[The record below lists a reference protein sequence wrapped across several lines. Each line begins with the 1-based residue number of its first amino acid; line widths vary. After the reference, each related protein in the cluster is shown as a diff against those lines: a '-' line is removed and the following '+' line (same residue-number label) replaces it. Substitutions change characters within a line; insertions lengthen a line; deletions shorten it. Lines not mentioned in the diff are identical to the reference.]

1 MASLTQ
7 QTWIWAN
14 SWRQWTGKP
23 GMLQLTGSQRAG
35 DDLATKQ
42 QLETVKWKMAAVS
55 FLLALPMLSSRW
67 RSVGVLLPGA
77 RGTHGA
83 SPVAQL
89 VKNPPAMQETLV
101 QFLGR
106 EDPLRNRLPTPVFLG
121 FRGGSDGKES
131 AWNEGDPGSIPGW
144 GRPLAEGVAT
154 HSSILAWR
162 IPMDGGAWRATVHG
176 VAKSQMQLSH

>member
-1 MASLTQ
+1 
-7 QTWIWAN
+7 
-14 SWRQWTGKP
+14 
-23 GMLQLTGSQRAG
+23 
-35 DDLATKQ
+35 
-42 QLETVKWKMAAVS
+42 MAAVS

-121 FRGGSDGKES
+121 FPGGSDGRES
-131 AWNEGDPGSIPGW
+131 ACNVGDSGSIPESG
-144 GRPLAEGVAT
+144 GSPEKGLAT

-162 IPMDGGAWRATVHG
+162 IPWIEEPGG
-176 VAKSQMQLSH
+176 L